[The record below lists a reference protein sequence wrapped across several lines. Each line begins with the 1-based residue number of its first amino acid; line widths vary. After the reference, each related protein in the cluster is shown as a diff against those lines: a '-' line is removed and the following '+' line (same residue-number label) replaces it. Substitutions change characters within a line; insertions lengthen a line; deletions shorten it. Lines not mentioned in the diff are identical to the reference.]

1 MRHLRAPILLT
12 RAGMVAEGAVRAFW
26 PLWTVIFVAIAPL
39 MFGWQ
44 DSAPVEVVWG
54 FGVLALLGLIASA
67 YLGLRAFRWPTRPE
81 AVARVDAAL
90 PGRPIAAVADTQV
103 IGSGDAASEAV
114 WQAHLAR
121 MAERTKA
128 ARAVD
133 PDLRVAGRDPF
144 GLRYIALLFFVV
156 ALLFGSILKV
166 GSVATLGGSQT
177 LASGPVWEGW
187 IAPPA
192 YTGKPT
198 LYLADLPQ
206 GALSLSQG
214 STVTLRL
221 YGEVGALTVAETVS
235 GRTGEVGSASD
246 AAQEFTVNQS
256 GEIAISGN
264 NGAKWTVTV
273 VPDAPPTVDLTGPVE
288 ADAMGEMRQPFQAMD
303 DYGVMAGTATITLDL
318 AKVDRTWGLATDP
331 DPRAPL
337 VLDLPMP
344 FNGDRTDFE
353 EFLTDNLSEHPFAN
367 LPVTIQ
373 LAVTDAAGQTTQT
386 PAEPII
392 LPGRRFFQ
400 PVAKAVIE
408 QRRDLL
414 WSKDNA
420 HRVVQIM
427 RAITNRPDE
436 LFTSE
441 AVYLRARFI
450 IRRLDG
456 YETTGITDDEQTEI
470 AAAMW
475 ELAVQLEDGSLAD
488 ARARL
493 ERAQERLAE
502 AMKNGASDEEIAS
515 LMQELRD
522 AIDDYTRMLAQNAQP
537 PEDQTDQ
544 PNSAQND
551 SMQVTRDEIQ
561 ALMDRIQQ
569 LMEEGKMA
577 EAADLMQQLNDLME
591 NLQVTPGQ
599 QGDGQQGPGQ
609 QSMQD
614 LADTLQNQ
622 EGLSDEAFRDLQD
635 QFNPGQPGQQGQQQP
650 GQQPGQQQGQQG
662 QGGDQQPQN
671 GQDGQ
676 QGQGQSPGSESR
688 QGQQNDQGQGG
699 EGQQGSPQSLADR
712 QQALRNELERQ
723 RQGLPAL
730 SGDAGEAARRALE
743 RAEGAMDG
751 AEKALRDGDLAEAID
766 RQAEAMN
773 ALREGLRNLGEAL
786 AQNRTDQPGQ
796 GTQEGSATSRVQP
809 AQRDPLGRQMGN
821 TGKFGSDE
829 NMLQGQDVY
838 RRAQELLGEIRRR
851 SAEQNRPEVERN
863 YLKRLLDRF

>member
-1 MRHLRAPILLT
+1 MRHLRLPILLT
-12 RAGMVAEGAVRAFW
+12 RAGMVAERAVRAFW
-26 PLWTVIFVAIAPL
+26 PLWTVLFIAIAPL

-44 DSAPVEVVWG
+44 DIAPVEVVWG
-54 FGVLALLGLIASA
+54 FVILALVGLVVTIVLGT
-67 YLGLRAFRWPTRPE
+67 RAFHWPTHPE

-121 MAERTKA
+121 MAERTKQ

-133 PDLRVAGRDPF
+133 PDLRIAGRDPYAV
-144 GLRYIALLFFVV
+144 RYVALLFFVV
-156 ALLFGSILKV
+156 ALLFGSLLKV
-166 GSVATLGGSQT
+166 GSVATLGNGTQT
-177 LASGPVWEGW
+177 LATGPVWEGW

-206 GALSLSQG
+206 GPLNLTQG

-235 GRTGEVGSASD
+235 GRTGDLGSASD
-246 AAQEFTVNQS
+246 AAQEFTVTKS
-256 GEIAISGN
+256 GEIAISGE
-264 NGAKWTVTV
+264 NGASWTVTV
-273 VPDAPPTVDLTGPVE
+273 LPDAPPAVELTGPVE

-303 DYGVMAGTATITLDL
+303 DYGVDAGTATITVDL
-318 AKVDRTWGLATDP
+318 PKVDRAWGLATDP
-331 DPRAPL
+331 DPRDPL
-337 VLDLPMP
+337 VLDLPVP
-344 FNGDRTDFE
+344 FNGDRADFE
-353 EFLTDNLSEHPFAN
+353 EFLTDNLSEDPFAN

-373 LAVTDAAGQTTQT
+373 LAVTDGAGQTGET
-386 PAEPII
+386 PVEPMI

-414 WSKDNA
+414 WSKANA
-420 HRVVQIM
+420 RRVLQIM
-427 RAITNRPDE
+427 RAVTNRPDE

-441 AVYLRARFI
+441 AIYLRARFI

-456 YETTGITDDEQTEI
+456 YIAAGLTDEEQTEI

-502 AMKNGASDEEIAS
+502 AMKNGASQEEIAD
-515 LMQELRD
+515 LMQELRE

-551 SMQVTRDEIQ
+551 SMEITRDQIQ
-561 ALMDRIQQ
+561 AMMDRIQQ

-577 EAADLMQQLNDLME
+577 EAAELMQQLNDLME
-591 NLQVTPGQ
+591 NLQVTQGQ

-622 EGLSDEAFRDLQD
+622 EGLSDEAFRDLQE
-635 QFNPGQPGQQGQQQP
+635 QFNPGQQGQQGQNQPGQQQPGQQGQQ
-650 GQQPGQQQGQQG
+650 GQE
-662 QGGDQQPQN
+662 PQN

-676 QGQGQSPGSESR
+676 QGQGQSPGSDSR
-688 QGQQNDQGQGG
+688 QGQQSDSGQGG
-699 EGQQGSPQSLADR
+699 EGDQGSQQSLAER

-723 RQGLPAL
+723 REGLPAL
-730 SGDAGEAARRALE
+730 NGEAGDAARQALE

-751 AEKALRDGDLAEAID
+751 AEQALRDGDLAEAID

-786 AQNRTDQPGQ
+786 AQNRTDEPGQ

-821 TGKFGSDE
+821 TGQFGSDE

-851 SAEQNRPEVERN
+851 SAEQDRPEVERN

>member
-1 MRHLRAPILLT
+1 MRHLRLPIILT
-12 RAGMVAEGAVRAFW
+12 RAGLVAERAVRAFW
-26 PLWTVIFVAIAPL
+26 PFWTVLFVAIAPL
-39 MFGWQ
+39 MLGWQ
-44 DSAPVEVVWG
+44 DNAPVEVVWG
-54 FGVLALLGLIASA
+54 FGVLALFGLIVTLF
-67 YLGLRAFRWPTRPE
+67 LGIRAFHWPNRAE

-90 PGRPIAAVADTQV
+90 PGRPIAAVADRQM

-121 MAERTKA
+121 MAERTKQ

-133 PDLRVAGRDPF
+133 PDLRISGRDPY
-144 GLRYIALLFFVV
+144 GLRYMALLFFVV

-166 GSVATLGGSQT
+166 GSVATLGNGTQT
-177 LASGPVWEGW
+177 LANGPVWEGW

-192 YTGKPT
+192 YTGKPS
-198 LYLADLPQ
+198 LYLADLPP
-206 GALSLSQG
+206 GPLRLPQG
-214 STVTLRL
+214 SVVTLRL

-246 AAQEFTVNQS
+246 TAQEFTVTQS
-256 GEIAISGN
+256 GDLTITGD
-264 NGAKWTVTV
+264 NGATWTVTV
-273 VPDAPPTVDLTGPVE
+273 LPDAPPTVDLTGPVE

-303 DYGVMAGTATITLDL
+303 DYGVMAGTATIALDL
-318 AKVDRTWGLATDP
+318 TGVERNWGLAADP
-331 DPRAPL
+331 DPREPL

-344 FNGDRTDFE
+344 FNGDRADFE
-353 EFLTDNLSEHPFAN
+353 EFLIDNLSEHPWSN

-373 LAVTDAAGQTTQT
+373 LSVTDAAAQAGETT
-386 PAEPII
+386 AEPIV

-400 PVAKAVIE
+400 PIAKAVIE

-414 WSKDNA
+414 WTKANA
-420 HRVVQIM
+420 RRVVQIM
-427 RAITNRPDE
+427 RAFTNRPDE

-441 AVYLRARFI
+441 TTYLRARFI

-456 YETTGITDDEQTEI
+456 YAKTGLTDDEQAEI
-470 AAAMW
+470 ATAMW
-475 ELAVQLEDGSLAD
+475 DLAIQLEEGSLAD

-502 AMKNGASDEEIAS
+502 AMRNGASPEEIAE
-515 LMQELRD
+515 LMQELRE
-522 AIDDYTRMLAQNAQP
+522 AVDDYTRMLAQNAQP

-551 SMQVTRDEIQ
+551 SMEITRDQIQ
-561 ALMDRIQQ
+561 AMMDRIQE

-577 EAADLMQQLNDLME
+577 EAAELMQQLNDLME
-591 NLQVTPGQ
+591 NLQVTQ
-599 QGDGQQGPGQ
+599 SQQGPGQ

-622 EGLSDEAFRDLQD
+622 EGLSDEAFRDLQE
-635 QFNPGQPGQQGQQQP
+635 QFNPGQPGQQPQ

-662 QGGDQQPQN
+662 QQGQQP
-671 GQDGQ
+671 QDGQ
-676 QGQGQSPGSESR
+676 QGQGQSPGSDSQ

-699 EGQQGSPQSLADR
+699 EGNQSSEQSLADR

-730 SGDAGEAARRALE
+730 GGEAGDAARQALE

-751 AEKALRDGDLAEAID
+751 AEQALRDGDLAEAID

-786 AQNRTDQPGQ
+786 AQNRTDEPGQ
-796 GTQEGSATSRVQP
+796 GTEQGSASSQVQP

-821 TGKFGSDE
+821 TGQFGSDE
-829 NMLQGQDVY
+829 SMLQGQDVY
-838 RRAQELLGEIRRR
+838 RRAQELLGELRRR